1 MEDLVI
7 EDTEKM
13 DIRYKSLKEEL
24 NSIEEYLQVIR
35 KRFI

>member
-1 MEDLVI
+1 MDDIVI

-13 DIRYKSLKEEL
+13 DRRYKRLKEEL